1 MSNTISIRKGLNIRL
16 VGEST
21 KEIKDIPSSSTVCLS
36 PLDFH
41 GLIPKM
47 VVKEGES
54 VQVGDTV
61 FQDKKNEKIK
71 FVSPTSG
78 TIKQI
83 VRAEKRKIVQII
95 IESDSKHSCKK
106 FNVKKIAD
114 TSKEEMLDILLES
127 GIWPSF
133 KQRPLD
139 VIADP
144 SNEPKGIF
152 ISSFDSSPLAPDYS
166 FILKEKMEQVQM
178 GLNALNQLA
187 NGKVHLSSRK
197 NSEFTKMQ
205 NVIHHNIDGVHPA
218 GNIGTQI
225 HHIDPMNKGEFAW
238 SINIQDVAAIGRLF
252 ETGSVDGKKCI
263 AVGGSEI
270 KNPDY
275 KNRNTCAGLLL
286 NVLTKVLWYYNDN
299 LNDMENVNIDG
310 LYYSTL
316 DEDGKPILNNNKVV
330 LKCLRLPLLSNLP
343 LTTQPGDKPH
353 APYDTIKYM
362 AVNNDVLFAVGC
374 YETTQV
380 IYYCKLTDGIPE
392 TNDAS
397 NWKTTQ
403 IGNVMVENI
412 KDIFI
417 NDNYLFIISLTNDD
431 NYKPIYKIHYNKIE
445 FYSNNILISDF
456 NELSLLSS
464 SYTSPKFYFNNNILY
479 IYDIDFSSRQINL
492 KYIDITDLTQPLTIK
507 KITFSNEEYTLP
519 DNLMKYQNLLIT
531 SNNAKYSILELYDDT
546 MEMPFIKDFRLYTL
560 LKLYDFKGKIIVS
573 LCLISIISFNNNL
586 QTHFY
591 ILFPYTFGSIYL
603 LYAFRFRITT
613 FFKKTKGLISIA
625 IYNIKTGFNLYLTN
639 SLLVIFPLM
648 DKVVFSNLILIE
660 NYGNYLFSYSL
671 SSLHILVQSQ
681 ITNKYYRTLLSQN
694 ISENRK
700 KTNLILISLVGH
712 IMLFS
717 IILFIINL
725 NVFQSFYSN
734 YLYIN
739 QYTLYSL

>member
-1 MSNTISIRKGLNIRL
+1 MSNTISIQKGLNIRL

-21 KEIKDIPSSSTVCLS
+21 KEIKDIPVSSTVCIS

-54 VQVGDTV
+54 VQVGDIV

-225 HHIDPMNKGEFAW
+225 HYIDPMNKGEFAW

-252 ETGSVDGKKCI
+252 ETGFVDGKKCI

-270 KNPDY
+270 KNPAYFNIHCGSSMSDILKGNIVGDNVRY
-275 KNRNTCAGLLL
+275 ISG
-286 NVLTKVLWYYNDN
+286 NVLTGDQKTTDGYIGFYHNQITAIPEGNEYKFFLTKGWLGLGFDKFSNSRLFPTFLLPKSKKFTLDTNTNGEERAFVVTGELEKVFPFDILPMHLTKAAITD
-299 LNDMENVNIDG
+299 DIDGMENLGIYEVAPEDFALCEYVCTTKINIQEKIRQG
-310 LYYSTL
+310 LDL
-316 DEDGKPILNNNKVV
+316 I
-330 LKCLRLPLLSNLP
+330 
-343 LTTQPGDKPH
+343 
-353 APYDTIKYM
+353 
-362 AVNNDVLFAVGC
+362 
-374 YETTQV
+374 
-380 IYYCKLTDGIPE
+380 
-392 TNDAS
+392 AS
-397 NWKTTQ
+397 EC
-403 IGNVMVENI
+403 M
-412 KDIFI
+412 
-417 NDNYLFIISLTNDD
+417 
-431 NYKPIYKIHYNKIE
+431 
-445 FYSNNILISDF
+445 
-456 NELSLLSS
+456 
-464 SYTSPKFYFNNNILY
+464 
-479 IYDIDFSSRQINL
+479 
-492 KYIDITDLTQPLTIK
+492 
-507 KITFSNEEYTLP
+507 
-519 DNLMKYQNLLIT
+519 
-531 SNNAKYSILELYDDT
+531 
-546 MEMPFIKDFRLYTL
+546 
-560 LKLYDFKGKIIVS
+560 
-573 LCLISIISFNNNL
+573 
-586 QTHFY
+586 
-591 ILFPYTFGSIYL
+591 
-603 LYAFRFRITT
+603 
-613 FFKKTKGLISIA
+613 
-625 IYNIKTGFNLYLTN
+625 
-639 SLLVIFPLM
+639 
-648 DKVVFSNLILIE
+648 
-660 NYGNYLFSYSL
+660 
-671 SSLHILVQSQ
+671 
-681 ITNKYYRTLLSQN
+681 
-694 ISENRK
+694 
-700 KTNLILISLVGH
+700 
-712 IMLFS
+712 
-717 IILFIINL
+717 
-725 NVFQSFYSN
+725 
-734 YLYIN
+734 
-739 QYTLYSL
+739 

>member
-21 KEIKDIPSSSTVCLS
+21 KEIKDIPVSSTVCLS

-187 NGKVHLSSRK
+187 KGKVHLSSRK
-197 NSEFTKMQ
+197 DSEFTKMQ

-252 ETGSVDGKKCI
+252 ETGYVDGKKCI

-270 KNPDY
+270 KNPAYFNIHGGSVMSDILKGNIVGDNVRY
-275 KNRNTCAGLLL
+275 ISG
-286 NVLTKVLWYYNDN
+286 NVLTGDQKNKDGYIGFYHNQITVIPEGNEYKFFLTKGWLGLGFDKFSNSRLFPTFLLPKSKKFTLDTNTNGEERAFVVTGELEKVFPFDILPMHLTKAAITD
-299 LNDMENVNIDG
+299 DIDGMENLGIYEVAPEDFALCEYVCTTKINIQEKIRQG
-310 LYYSTL
+310 LDL
-316 DEDGKPILNNNKVV
+316 I
-330 LKCLRLPLLSNLP
+330 
-343 LTTQPGDKPH
+343 
-353 APYDTIKYM
+353 
-362 AVNNDVLFAVGC
+362 
-374 YETTQV
+374 
-380 IYYCKLTDGIPE
+380 
-392 TNDAS
+392 AS
-397 NWKTTQ
+397 EC
-403 IGNVMVENI
+403 M
-412 KDIFI
+412 
-417 NDNYLFIISLTNDD
+417 
-431 NYKPIYKIHYNKIE
+431 
-445 FYSNNILISDF
+445 
-456 NELSLLSS
+456 
-464 SYTSPKFYFNNNILY
+464 
-479 IYDIDFSSRQINL
+479 
-492 KYIDITDLTQPLTIK
+492 
-507 KITFSNEEYTLP
+507 
-519 DNLMKYQNLLIT
+519 
-531 SNNAKYSILELYDDT
+531 
-546 MEMPFIKDFRLYTL
+546 
-560 LKLYDFKGKIIVS
+560 
-573 LCLISIISFNNNL
+573 
-586 QTHFY
+586 
-591 ILFPYTFGSIYL
+591 
-603 LYAFRFRITT
+603 
-613 FFKKTKGLISIA
+613 
-625 IYNIKTGFNLYLTN
+625 
-639 SLLVIFPLM
+639 
-648 DKVVFSNLILIE
+648 
-660 NYGNYLFSYSL
+660 
-671 SSLHILVQSQ
+671 
-681 ITNKYYRTLLSQN
+681 
-694 ISENRK
+694 
-700 KTNLILISLVGH
+700 
-712 IMLFS
+712 
-717 IILFIINL
+717 
-725 NVFQSFYSN
+725 
-734 YLYIN
+734 
-739 QYTLYSL
+739 